1 MARSRTRYAGSALF
15 TDMKAMGSALLESR
29 KIAGAERLSGLA
41 EAAQTLSGSLED
53 TPILQQYADQ
63 AAEGLDSLANYVE
76 NTEIEDILEDAIEMA
91 KMQPILTLTLAIAGG
106 AIMTQMLR
114 QWRAGSP
121 VKRRR
126 VAAPKKKS
134 VKKAKR
140 RSS

>member
-1 MARSRTRYAGSALF
+1 MASSRTRNAGSALF

-29 KIAGAERLSGLA
+29 KIAGAERLSSFA

-53 TPILQQYADQ
+53 TPVLQQYVDQ
-63 AAEGLDSLANYVE
+63 AAEGLDSLASYVE
-76 NTEIEDILEDAIEMA
+76 KTEIEDIFEDAIEMA

-114 QWRAGSP
+114 QWRASSP